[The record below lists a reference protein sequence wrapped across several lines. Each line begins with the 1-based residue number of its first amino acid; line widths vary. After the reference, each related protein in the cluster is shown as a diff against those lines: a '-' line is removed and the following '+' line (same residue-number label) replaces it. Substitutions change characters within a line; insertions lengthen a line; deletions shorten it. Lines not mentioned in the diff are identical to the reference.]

1 MEDVEGE
8 HFYQSCPSQFQEG
21 TSWSLESDCESDIL
35 VRRVVF
41 RRFAWD
47 SVFRRNIM
55 SPKVMNIAKFLLV
68 VAFCSFLGGTT
79 FIANA
84 FVTDESDLIYGRGVH
99 AFFDRDYERAITIL
113 LQAKEMGSVDPR
125 PFYFLG
131 LAHLRQDKTELA
143 DQFFK
148 QAAELEFSRRAARD
162 YGVAEALRR
171 IQGEERLRIESI
183 RTEER
188 ANAQIREQ
196 QFLEARYGRESAADR
211 EILRQSTSQNQR
223 EDLAVL
229 QRMAGNFGENAFGVR
244 PIDPIN
250 TVEEP
255 AVVARRV
262 DSNPFG
268 EVVAPISE
276 VPVLPDPTP
285 AIIRTTV
292 TPAGPVRTFVN
303 PDVAEAERI
312 GGGNQ
317 PAITVSPA
325 SLMMQGAPAAARE
338 IGRGLG
344 TLFSRRAGE

>member
-1 MEDVEGE
+1 
-8 HFYQSCPSQFQEG
+8 
-21 TSWSLESDCESDIL
+21 
-35 VRRVVF
+35 
-41 RRFAWD
+41 
-47 SVFRRNIM
+47 M
-55 SPKVMNIAKFLLV
+55 SPKIMNIAKLLLV
-68 VAFCSFLGGTT
+68 ATFCGGTA

-84 FVTDESDLIYGRGVH
+84 FVIDESDLIYGRGVH
-99 AFFDRDYERAITIL
+99 AFFDRDYEGAVTIL
-113 LQAKEMGSVDPR
+113 LQAEEIGSVDPR

-148 QAAELEFSRRAARD
+148 QAAGLEFSGRAVRD

-171 IQGEERLRIESI
+171 IQGEERLRIEKI

-188 ANAQIREQ
+188 TNAQIREQ
-196 QFLEARYGRESAADR
+196 QFLEARYGRERAADR
-211 EILRQSTSQNQR
+211 ETLRQSTSQNQR

-250 TVEEP
+250 TIEES
-255 AVVARRV
+255 AVAARRGG
-262 DSNPFG
+262 SNPYG

-276 VPVLPDPTP
+276 IPVLPDPTP
-285 AIIRTTV
+285 TIVRTPV
-292 TPAGPVRTFVN
+292 APVGPVRTFVN
-303 PDVAEAERI
+303 PDVVEIERDS
-312 GGGNQ
+312 GGNQ
-317 PAITVSPA
+317 PALTVSPA

-344 TLFSRRAGE
+344 ALFSRRAGE